1 MPTVFVISAPSG
13 SGKSTLV
20 EKLVST
26 DGNLSFA
33 TSVTTRPRR
42 SEEVEDRDYRFVSRD
57 VFLQMRDQGEFLE
70 WAEVFGH
77 LYGTPREAVEA
88 ARAAGRDLLLDIDV
102 QGRASLVKS
111 LPGAVTIFILPPSR
125 SALKQRLEGRRSDAA
140 DVIERRLSEA
150 AREVREWES
159 YDHIVVN
166 RHIAE
171 SVRRLRAI
179 LAAERDRAQPPS
191 RRRPAQEEQEI
202 GPILRSFGIEPERK
216 ALA

>member
-1 MPTVFVISAPSG
+1 MSTVFLISAPSG
-13 SGKSTLV
+13 SGKSTLA
-20 EKLVST
+20 EKLVSA
-26 DGNLSFA
+26 DGNLSFV

-57 VFLQMRDQGEFLE
+57 VFLRMRDQGEFLE

-77 LYGTPREAVEA
+77 LYGTPQAAVEA

-111 LPGAVTIFILPPSR
+111 LPDAVAIFILPPSR
-125 SALKQRLEGRRSDAA
+125 SELKLRLQGRRSDAA
-140 DVIERRLSEA
+140 DVIGRRLSEA
-150 AREVREWES
+150 AREVREYKH

-166 RHIAE
+166 RSIAE

-179 LAAERDRAQPPS
+179 LAAERGRTQDPS

-202 GPILRSFGIEPERK
+202 RPILQSFGVEPERK